1 MMKPQKNLDVAKGES
16 GRGPGSILDE
26 VKVD

>member
-1 MMKPQKNLDVAKGES
+1 MMKPQKNLDVAKGKS
-16 GRGPGSILDE
+16 GRGPGSILDG